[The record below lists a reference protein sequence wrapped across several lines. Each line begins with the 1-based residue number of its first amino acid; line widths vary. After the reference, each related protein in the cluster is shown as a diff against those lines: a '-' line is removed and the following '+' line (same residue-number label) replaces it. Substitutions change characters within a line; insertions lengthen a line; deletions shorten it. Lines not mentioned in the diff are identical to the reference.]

1 MKLSKK
7 KYDNANCYLTI
18 NCSPEWR
25 PAIEANKKV
34 YEVKKGEQV
43 FKEGQPVEGIYFVYQ
58 GILKVHKKWT
68 SDKELILRFA
78 TGGSILGHRGLSTFN
93 KNYPISATALENSVV
108 CFIDMDF
115 FNSTLKVNVDFTYK
129 LMMFFADE
137 LQDSEAKMR
146 NIAHM
151 SVKGRL
157 SQALI
162 NFKNQ
167 FGLAADGSLKLE
179 LSKQDVSSYIGA
191 TYETLFRILNE
202 LIEEKA
208 VVVQKRNIT
217 IANEDIL
224 KNFAHNGNG

>member
-1 MKLSKK
+1 L
-7 KYDNANCYLTI
+7 I
-18 NCSPEWR
+18 EWK

-34 YEVKKGEQV
+34 YEVKKGELI
-43 FKEGQPVEGIYFVYQ
+43 FKEGQTVEGIYFVYK
-58 GILKVHKKWT
+58 GILKVHKKWS

-78 TGGSILGHRGLSTFN
+78 TAGSIVGHRGLSSFN

-115 FNSTLKVNVDFTYK
+115 FQSTLKVNMDFTYK

-146 NIAHM
+146 DIAHM

-157 SQALI
+157 AQALL
-162 NFKNQ
+162 NFKSQ
-167 FGLAADGSLKLE
+167 FGLAVDGSLKLE
-179 LSKQDVSSYIGA
+179 LSKQDISSYVGA

-208 VVVQKRNIT
+208 VIVSKRNIA
-217 IANEDIL
+217 IANEEL
-224 KNFAHNGNG
+224 LMKFANAGV